1 MRQPV
6 LHPPLRFL
14 WLWIMLLVAIGFC
27 VKPAFRTMKS
37 WRGIFFLKSA
47 GQALIEKNLDRAEE
61 QALLCLQ
68 LRPDEIEAYRVL
80 ARVSDLRKDSR
91 NLSFWMYV
99 AQSDQVN
106 DADRIALA
114 EVALQEGMVT
124 MAEQQLSILMSRPVP
139 HREVYHLA
147 GLLAARQQ
155 RPSVAREWFQ
165 KALALDPGYA
175 RAEMNLARVEIFF
188 PESKEA
194 EERGLERLRKL
205 GTRPDEWGL
214 GSLRILAAAGKSNP
228 KRLPYDP
235 NIADQLKKHPL
246 AQMEEK
252 SIAVDWEIRTH
263 PERRDDLVAAMTS
276 SVADLSSPAKRE
288 LAAWLNRLQLFQKT
302 LAVFPLDQAATEPL
316 LLVQLDA
323 MAALGRWEEL
333 DRFLSNH
340 TLHLQP
346 VLRSLY
352 RARVAGELG
361 NQRLFDLGWRQAVRE
376 TENHANAIRYLADYS
391 EKLGEIGRSTEA
403 YEILSQ
409 NARYRLE
416 ALLKLVR
423 LYEKMGQTRL
433 LFQTMQR
440 LSVLCPQDPVIS
452 SDLAYL
458 GLLLNDPSLQSHEL
472 ARAVYA
478 VNPHLSA
485 FAATYALAQL
495 KAGLPA
501 VALET
506 MEYFSPDQ
514 ITAPGWQAVHATALA
529 ANGHKA
535 EAIAMAQKI
544 DFKNLKPEEKEL
556 MAEFWKPKQ

>member
-1 MRQPV
+1 M
-6 LHPPLRFL
+6 
-14 WLWIMLLVAIGFC
+14 VAMGFC

-37 WRGIFFLKSA
+37 WRGNFFLNSA
-47 GQALIEKNLDRAEE
+47 EQALTGKKLDRAEE

-68 LRPDEIEAYRVL
+68 LRPGEIGAYRVL

-91 NLSFWMYV
+91 NLSYWMYV
-99 AQSDQVN
+99 VQSDQVT
-106 DADRIALA
+106 DADRLALA
-114 EVALQEGMVT
+114 EVALQEGMVAL
-124 MAEQQLSILMSRPVP
+124 AEQQLSILMSRPVP
-139 HREVYHLA
+139 NKEVYHLA

-165 KALALDPGYA
+165 KALSLDPGYM

-188 PESKEA
+188 PENSEA
-194 EERGLERLRKL
+194 EKRGLERLRKL

-214 GSLRILAAAGKSNP
+214 DSLRILAAAGKSNP
-228 KRLPYDP
+228 KRLPYDSK
-235 NIADQLKKHPL
+235 IADQLKKHPL

-252 SIAVDWEIRTH
+252 CLAADWEMRTH
-263 PERRDDLVAAMTS
+263 PGRRDDLVAVMTS
-276 SVADLSSPAKRE
+276 SVADLAPPAKRE

-302 LAVFPLDQAATEPL
+302 LTVFPLDPAAPEPL
-316 LLVQLDA
+316 LLVQMDA
-323 MAALGRWEEL
+323 MAALGRWREL
-333 DRFLSNH
+333 DGFLSDDGIHHATGVIN
-340 TLHLQP
+340 LQP
-346 VLRSLY
+346 ILRSLY
-352 RARVAGELG
+352 RARVASELG

-376 TENHANAIRYLADYS
+376 AEDNPGALRYLADYS
-391 EKLGEIGRSTEA
+391 EKLGEIRRSTEA
-403 YEILSQ
+403 CEILSQ

-423 LYEKMGQTRL
+423 LYEKQGQTRL

-440 LSVLCPQDPVIS
+440 LAVLCPQDPVIS

-458 GLLLNDPSLQSHEL
+458 GLLLDDPSMQFHER

-478 VNPHLSA
+478 VNPYLPA

-495 KAGLPA
+495 KAGLPS
-501 VALET
+501 VALKT
-506 MEYFSPDQ
+506 MEYFSPDR
-514 ITAPGWQAVHATALA
+514 ITAPGWQAVHAAALA
-529 ANGHKA
+529 ANGRKA

-556 MAEFWKPKQ
+556 MAEFWPAK